1 MFGIQTIP
9 TLLPQSIRNRLKY
22 LFKHESLREKLP
34 SHLTGRPHYNPAQCG
49 FMAPDEDFV
58 PQSEPGTVCPP
69 ALVIR
74 DKENALWTL
83 GFDQGSHWTTG
94 EFEFDVVRNMRKTG
108 ARACRIEKLSNG
120 YVRIFGSCDGS
131 RQWRTWNGREFV

>member
-1 MFGIQTIP
+1 MFGIQTVP
-9 TLLPQSIRNRLKY
+9 TRLPKAIRDRLKY
-22 LFKHESLREKLP
+22 LFKHESMREKLP
-34 SHLTGRPHYNPAQCG
+34 EYLTGRPHYNPAQCS

-58 PQSEPGTVCPP
+58 PETEGYVVIPP

-83 GFDQGSHWTTG
+83 GFDQGTHWTTG

-108 ARACRIEKLSNG
+108 AYACRIEYRGGK
-120 YVRIFGSCDGS
+120 VRIFGSCDGS
-131 RQWRTWNGREFV
+131 RMWRTWSGRDFV